1 MEVNEGWAEQSS
13 THGAEWGRLKREE
26 CKVRQNKWKNR
37 AVWTWSDL
45 EKQSNAQGQ
54 SKWGTGGAE
63 WVRGKKS
70 RAEWK
75 QEESGFSAEQS
86 KCCSGEWAP
95 SRR

>member
-1 MEVNEGWAEQSS
+1 MKVNEGWAEQSS

-63 WVRGKKS
+63 
-70 RAEWK
+70 
-75 QEESGFSAEQS
+75 
-86 KCCSGEWAP
+86 
-95 SRR
+95 

>member
-1 MEVNEGWAEQSS
+1 M
-13 THGAEWGRLKREE
+13 
-26 CKVRQNKWKNR
+26 
-37 AVWTWSDL
+37 

-75 QEESGFSAEQS
+75 QEESGLPAEQS